1 MTTDLINDYA
11 APWVF
16 IIDTNQY
23 AGNFEREMCA
33 YCTGMIGQC
42 EVGEEM
48 VALFEEDFKL
58 EADKYHEDN
67 PFMDYVNLWVMD
79 DHGCGRPTSIWRSSR
94 GADYNSVAIF
104 FHQEPTEEHIK
115 IIKKRAQNF
124 AYILPIKPYCGKISK
139 VLAIMEFKLLKKEV
153 TVSEVARV
161 WTFSWVGNLIGSLGL
176 AYLVVASGAL
186 SQAAIFIEKVSLAK
200 MTMPAYQLF
209 LRGVLCNW
217 LVCLALWTSSRT
229 KSDPTKC
236 ILIFWC
242 LFAFIA
248 CGYEH
253 SIANMTLLSMSLF
266 TPHSIAIN
274 WLGFFRNMFFVTLGN
289 IIGGSFFVGTLYC
302 VATYKERK

>member
-58 EADKYHEDN
+58 EADKHQEDN

-79 DHGCGRPTSIWRSSR
+79 DHGCGRPTSIWRNSR

-115 IIKKRAQNF
+115 IMKERAQNF
-124 AYILPIKPYCGKISK
+124 AYNRPDEADCWKSSKRMGILG
-139 VLAIMEFKLLKKEV
+139 FKLLKQEV
-153 TVSEVARV
+153 TTTEI
-161 WTFSWVGNLIGSLGL
+161 TI
-176 AYLVVASGAL
+176 
-186 SQAAIFIEKVSLAK
+186 
-200 MTMPAYQLF
+200 
-209 LRGVLCNW
+209 
-217 LVCLALWTSSRT
+217 
-229 KSDPTKC
+229 
-236 ILIFWC
+236 
-242 LFAFIA
+242 
-248 CGYEH
+248 
-253 SIANMTLLSMSLF
+253 
-266 TPHSIAIN
+266 
-274 WLGFFRNMFFVTLGN
+274 
-289 IIGGSFFVGTLYC
+289 
-302 VATYKERK
+302 